1 LHVYLKPQ
9 TRRGWR
15 RKRKWK
21 RKRRRRRRRSSSRID
36 SGLGAIP
43 EQALVT
49 RVVGRLLFL

>member
-1 LHVYLKPQ
+1 VHVYLKPQ

-21 RKRRRRRRRSSSRID
+21 RKRRRRRSSSSSRID